1 MEPLY
6 QSKIECICCEKTYM
20 TSRVRPSFKKATK
33 TDSDFCG
40 YYKTEVN
47 PDFYVVRVCPNCGF
61 ASTENGLE
69 RLNDQQKKQ
78 YHEKIGSQWQK
89 QDYCGQR
96 SAKQAMTCYKLA
108 LLSAQA
114 VGEKDRVLAGIL
126 HHIGWLYRYES
137 NQNEEK
143 RFLRFAL
150 QAYIRVYEAEGVALN
165 NAKLMYLIGELNRR
179 IGEDNDAVRWFSRV
193 VNDKKIVDAAMIRA
207 SREQWQLIREETEA
221 RRLRSSGDIPFSE
234 NSAEEDKSVSTSA

>member
-6 QSKIECICCEKTYM
+6 QSKIVCICCDDTFM
-20 TSRVRPSFKKATK
+20 TSRVRPSFKRAAK

-47 PDFYVVRVCPNCGF
+47 PDYYVVRVCPNCGF
-61 ASTENGLE
+61 ASTENGMD
-69 RLNDQQKKQ
+69 RLNDQQKKH
-78 YHEKIGSQWQK
+78 YHDKIGMHWQK
-89 QDYCGQR
+89 QAFGGER
-96 SAKQAMTCYKLA
+96 SAKQAMVSYKLA

-114 VGEKDRVLAGIL
+114 IGEKDRVIAGIL
-126 HHIGWLYRYES
+126 HHIAWLYRYEG
-137 NQNEEK
+137 NQHDEK

-179 IGEDNDAVRWFSRV
+179 IGEWNDAVRWFSRV
-193 VNDKKIVDAAMIRA
+193 VNDKKIIDAAMIRA
-207 SREQWQLIREETEA
+207 SREQWQLIREEMEA
-221 RRLRSSGDIPFSE
+221 GQSNASGD
-234 NSAEEDKSVSTSA
+234 NSLSDNAARPEPTISTSA

>member
-6 QSKIECICCEKTYM
+6 QSKIECICCENTFM
-20 TSRVRPSFKKATK
+20 TSRVRPSFKRAAR

-40 YYKTEVN
+40 YYKSEVN
-47 PDFYVVRVCPNCGF
+47 PDYYVVRICPYCGF
-61 ASTENGLE
+61 ASTENGMG

-78 YHEKIGSQWQK
+78 YQDKIGKRWQK
-89 QDYCGQR
+89 QEYGGER
-96 SAKQAMTCYKLA
+96 SASQAMASYKLA

-114 VGEKDRVLAGIL
+114 IGEKDRVIAGIL
-126 HHIGWLYRYES
+126 HHIAWLYRYEA
-137 NQNEEK
+137 NHNDEK

-165 NAKLMYLIGELNRR
+165 NAKLMYLIGELSRR
-179 IGEDNDAVRWFSRV
+179 IGELNDAVRWFSRV

-207 SREQWQLIREETEA
+207 SREQWQLIREDMEA
-221 RRLRSSGDIPFSE
+221 GSKNASGDTSLSDIDALTEQSI
-234 NSAEEDKSVSTSA
+234 STSA